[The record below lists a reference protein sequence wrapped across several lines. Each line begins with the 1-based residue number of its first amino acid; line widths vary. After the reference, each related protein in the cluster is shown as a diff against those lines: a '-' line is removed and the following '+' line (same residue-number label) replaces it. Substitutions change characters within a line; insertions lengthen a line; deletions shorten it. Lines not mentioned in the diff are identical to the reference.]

1 MLFCGFFGLFG
12 LLRLSAAVGC
22 GALGAVFLF
31 SGALLLFYGLALAL
45 GLDFGR
51 LFSLFGLFRLSAAV
65 GFGALD
71 AFFLFSGALLLLFYG
86 LALALDLDFRGLF
99 RSFCGL
105 FSLFCPFG
113 CLLRLS
119 AAVGF
124 GALGALLLFSGALLL
139 FYGLALALGLDFRG
153 LFRPFCGLFGLFR
166 PFGRLFVLSAA
177 DGFGAF
183 GAFLLLS
190 SALLF
195 YGLAL
200 ALGVDFRGLFGWFRF
215 RLDCGYRFGWRGR
228 FGGRGGLDA
237 FWTFWAF
244 PWFIDWRLSGG
255 WGWRCW
261 GGSFGRGRGWFRFRV
276 DCGCGFGWR
285 GWFGGRG
292 GLDAFGTFW
301 AFLWFIDWR
310 LGGGWGWRCWGGS
323 FRRGRGWF

>member
-1 MLFCGFFGLFG
+1 MACPRWLAGDRGLPGRPAGCLYVRSTSFLLRRALLFCGFFGLFG
-12 LLRLSAAVGC
+12 LLRLSAAVGF
-22 GALGAVFLF
+22 GALGAFFLF

-99 RSFCGL
+99 R
-105 FSLFCPFG
+105 
-113 CLLRLS
+113 
-119 AAVGF
+119 
-124 GALGALLLFSGALLL
+124 
-139 FYGLALALGLDFRG
+139 
-153 LFRPFCGLFGLFR
+153 PFCGLFGLFR

-200 ALGVDFRGLFGWFRF
+200 ALGVDFRGLFGWF
-215 RLDCGYRFGWRGR
+215 
-228 FGGRGGLDA
+228 
-237 FWTFWAF
+237 
-244 PWFIDWRLSGG
+244 
-255 WGWRCW
+255 
-261 GGSFGRGRGWFRFRV
+261 
-276 DCGCGFGWR
+276 
-285 GWFGGRG
+285 
-292 GLDAFGTFW
+292 
-301 AFLWFIDWR
+301 
-310 LGGGWGWRCWGGS
+310 
-323 FRRGRGWF
+323 